1 VTTGYLAKEFRA
13 ANALVALGSFVA
25 SGVALSALY
34 ATTGLGV
41 PCPFRALT
49 GWDCPL
55 CGGTRMGSS
64 LLHLDIG
71 AAFAYNPVALIG
83 LVVVGSLGLLWTVE
97 ALGGPQVRPPA
108 ALGQRLR
115 RVHPTSWLLLGLS
128 AAAAYTL
135 FRNLL

>member
-1 VTTGYLAKEFRA
+1 MSTGYLAKEFRA

-25 SGVALSALY
+25 GGVALSALY
-34 ATTGLGV
+34 AITGLGV

-71 AAFAYNPVALIG
+71 AAFGYNPVALIG
-83 LVVVGSLGLLWTVE
+83 LVVVASLGLLWTVE
-97 ALGGPQVRPPA
+97 VLGGPRVRPPA

-115 RVHPTSWLLLGLS
+115 RVHPTRWLLLGLT

-135 FRNLL
+135 VRNLL

>member
-1 VTTGYLAKEFRA
+1 VSTGYLAKEFRA
-13 ANALVALGSFVA
+13 ANALVALGGFVA
-25 SGVALSALY
+25 CGVALSALY

-41 PCPFRALT
+41 PCPFRGLT

-55 CGGTRMGSS
+55 CGGTRMGSA

-71 AAFAYNPVALIG
+71 AAFGYNPVALIG

-97 ALGGPQVRPPA
+97 ALGGPRVRPPA

-115 RVHPTSWLLLGLS
+115 RVHPTRWLLLGLIT
-128 AAAAYTL
+128 AAAYTL
-135 FRNLL
+135 VRNLL